1 METVNLFQDPM
12 QLNFLPNGRVISD
25 MAKNNSAM
33 CVALM
38 CPEMGTFV
46 TIKYVIFV
54 LYMNTPT

>member
-1 METVNLFQDPM
+1 
-12 QLNFLPNGRVISD
+12 